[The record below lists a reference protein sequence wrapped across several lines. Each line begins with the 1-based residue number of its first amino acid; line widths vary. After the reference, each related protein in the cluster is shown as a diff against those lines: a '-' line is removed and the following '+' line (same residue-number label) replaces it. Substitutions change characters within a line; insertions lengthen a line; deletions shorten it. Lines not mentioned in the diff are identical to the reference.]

1 LVSSIVISGGESYDL
16 VLGGSGVLVGA
27 ATGAT
32 VGTAVG
38 CGAGTAAAAAVA
50 LESVSD
56 SELLLQAK
64 PAIKKIANAVD
75 MIILVF

>member
-38 CGAGTAAAAAVA
+38 CGAGTAAVV
-50 LESVSD
+50 LDSVSD
-56 SELLLQAK
+56 SELLPQAK
-64 PAIKKIANAVD
+64 PAINKIANAVD
-75 MIILVF
+75 MIILVL

>member
-1 LVSSIVISGGESYDL
+1 M
-16 VLGGSGVLVGA
+16 LVGA

-38 CGAGTAAAAAVA
+38 CGAGTAAAAAAVA

>member
-1 LVSSIVISGGESYDL
+1 M
-16 VLGGSGVLVGA
+16 LVGA

-38 CGAGTAAAAAVA
+38 CGAGTAAAVA

-64 PAIKKIANAVD
+64 PAINKIANAID
-75 MIILVF
+75 MIILVL

>member
-1 LVSSIVISGGESYDL
+1 M
-16 VLGGSGVLVGA
+16 LVGA

-38 CGAGTAAAAAVA
+38 CGAGTAAAAVV

-64 PAIKKIANAVD
+64 PAINKIANAVD
-75 MIILVF
+75 IHLSRARPV

>member
-1 LVSSIVISGGESYDL
+1 M
-16 VLGGSGVLVGA
+16 LVGA

-38 CGAGTAAAAAVA
+38 CGAGTAAAVV

-64 PAIKKIANAVD
+64 PAINKIAKCCRYDYFGFVKYHGYSP
-75 MIILVF
+75 VFIPGVL

>member
-1 LVSSIVISGGESYDL
+1 M
-16 VLGGSGVLVGA
+16 LGGA

-38 CGAGTAAAAAVA
+38 CGAGTAAAVV

-64 PAIKKIANAVD
+64 PAIKKIANAID